1 MPTTYHLR
9 GAEITDEPSF
19 YTALADAL
27 DAPDGYYGRNLDALA
42 DCLRGGYGPEA
53 PFGLVWH
60 DAGQARAALTR
71 RLPGSE
77 QRYFDALLEV
87 LREGGVTVTLR

>member
-1 MPTTYHLR
+1 MPTTYHLH
-9 GAEITDEPSF
+9 GAAITDEPSF

-53 PFGLVWH
+53 PFELVWH
-60 DAGQARAALTR
+60 DAGQARAVLTR
-71 RLPGSE
+71 RLPGSR
-77 QRYFDALLEV
+77 QRYFEAVLDV
-87 LREGGVTVTLR
+87 LREGGVTVALR